1 MQADTVLDPCS
12 TTLRLALIRHAEP
25 GTKVCVYEN
34 RLSVQHPSFLSRIL
48 RTVMSGYGHKGFSRM
63 SVLYFKTPIELA
75 LRWYLSPKTEVIFQE
90 AAKGL
95 QWLSKQYDD
104 NDQSSA
110 AVRQLLESYQ
120 KTITQ
125 SVDNMSPPENRT
137 AAYDDMKAITS
148 WNERDIDIAVQ
159 MLNIAKE
166 GSPGYIA
173 ALEKFIDA
181 KEDAAIGKLRIHQT
195 MQEDEGDAA
204 PAPKRD

>member
-12 TTLRLALIRHAEP
+12 TTLRLALIRHAAP

-34 RLSVQHPSFLSRIL
+34 RLSVQSPSFLSRIL
-48 RTVMSGYGHKGFSRM
+48 RTVMSGYGHRGFSRM

-75 LRWYLSPKTEVIFQE
+75 LRWYLSSETEIIFVE
-90 AAKGL
+90 AARGL
-95 QWLSKQYDD
+95 KWLAAQYDD

-120 KTITQ
+120 KTIVQ
-125 SVDNMSPPENRT
+125 SVESMTPPENRT
-137 AAYDDMKAITS
+137 AAYDDMKAVAAWT
-148 WNERDIDIAVQ
+148 ERDIDIAVQ
-159 MLNIAKE
+159 MLNMAKE

-181 KEDAAIGKLRIHQT
+181 KEDAAISKLRMHQT
-195 MQEDEGDAA
+195 MQEEESKGDEGEQI
-204 PAPKRD
+204 